1 MLYEKYHL
9 FNDGIEIMIPSDI
22 ERSESFLPSR
32 NSWLSKDKRT
42 VINIV
47 QGGDDLTCE
56 NLDGRL
62 NEYYRRFC
70 KEVNQFVCKQISK
83 RTINRKIFGELQY
96 LSHVTGYCFYNIFF
110 FFCYKSQE
118 LIVTI
123 QCMES
128 KRKEYLHIFEYIID
142 SIRILKK
149 QEEDMI

>member
-1 MLYEKYHL
+1 MT
-9 FNDGIEIMIPSDI
+9 N
-22 ERSESFLPSR
+22 
-32 NSWLSKDKRT
+32 
-42 VINIV
+42 
-47 QGGDDLTCE
+47 E

-62 NEYYRRFC
+62 NEYYKRFC

-96 LSHVTGYCFYNIFF
+96 LSHVTGYCFYNIFLLGS
-110 FFCYKSQE
+110 YKRQE

-128 KRKEYLHIFEYIID
+128 KRKEYMHIFEYIMD

-149 QEEDMI
+149 HEEDMI